1 MGREGIVSAGEDH
14 SHQAEVGLASV
25 SHFGITLPGNLYVRI
40 DTYWDRLMHGCFPLW
55 LMIQCG
61 LIYVIARIAPALA
74 FGQSSS

>member
-14 SHQAEVGLASV
+14 SHQAEVGLASI

-40 DTYWDRLMHGCFPLW
+40 DTYWDRLMHGC
-55 LMIQCG
+55 
-61 LIYVIARIAPALA
+61 IYVIALIAPALV